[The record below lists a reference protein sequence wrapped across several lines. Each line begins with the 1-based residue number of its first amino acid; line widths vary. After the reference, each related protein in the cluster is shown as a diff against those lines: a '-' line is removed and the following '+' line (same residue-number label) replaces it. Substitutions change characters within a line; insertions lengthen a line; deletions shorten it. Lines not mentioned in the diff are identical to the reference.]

1 MLSFIIAIIFLLI
14 TPGPGVLSAAGV
26 GAAYGFRSGWRYLLG
41 LAIGNNLVALAV
53 ITGLAAIILTSPIIR
68 TVLLFASTAFLIYL
82 AIRIAFSGS
91 KIGFIDAK
99 SEPSFKE
106 GILLQLI
113 NPKAY
118 AVNTFIF
125 TGFPIY
131 DESYL
136 IEACIKLLIYN
147 IIWFPLHML
156 WVWLGVSIRKLE
168 LPAKTQGNI
177 NFVMAGA
184 LLLVAGLALWS
195 IN

>member
-1 MLSFIIAIIFLLI
+1 MLSFAAAIFFLLI

-26 GAAYGFRSGWRYLLG
+26 GAAYGFRSGWRYVIG

-53 ITGLAAIILTSPIIR
+53 ITGLAAIILATPLIR
-68 TVLLFASTAFLIYL
+68 NILLFASTAYLIYL
-82 AIRIAFSGS
+82 ALRIAFSGS
-91 KIGFIDAK
+91 KVGFINAQV
-99 SEPSFKE
+99 EPKYKE
-106 GILLQLI
+106 GIILQLI

-136 IEACIKLLIYN
+136 IEAFLKLLIYN
-147 IIWFPLHML
+147 IIWFPLHLL
-156 WVWLGVSIRKLE
+156 WVWFGVSIRKLD
-168 LPAKTQGNI
+168 LPTQTQRVI
-177 NFVMAGA
+177 NFVMAGS
-184 LLLVAGLALWS
+184 LLIVAGLALWS

>member
-1 MLSFIIAIIFLLI
+1 MLSFVAAIFFLLI

-26 GAAYGFRSGWRYLLG
+26 GAAYGLRSGWRYVLG

-53 ITGLAAIILTSPIIR
+53 ITGLAAVILANPIIR
-68 TVLLFASTAFLIYL
+68 TILLFASTIFLIYL

-91 KIGFIDAK
+91 KIGFISTQ
-99 SEPSFKE
+99 SEPAFKE

-125 TGFPIY
+125 SGFPIF
-131 DESYL
+131 DESYF
-136 IEACIKLLIYN
+136 IEAGLKLLIYN
-147 IIWFPLHML
+147 IIWFPLHIL
-156 WVWLGVSIRKLE
+156 WVWFGVSIKKLD
-168 LPAKTQGNI
+168 LPAHTQRII
-177 NFVMAGA
+177 NFIMAS
-184 LLLVAGLALWS
+184 LLIIVAGLALFS